1 MSGFVQRMVLPG
13 RARPGDNPGAR
24 GRIGPNAIT
33 QLIEPLQQAYGAG
46 VSEAVF
52 ARAGISRLLHE
63 PVADMVPEL
72 AVRALFEALQLELGE
87 QAAARLLSEAGRGTA
102 LYVMQHRIPG
112 AVQLLLK
119 ALPAA
124 AAGRLLL
131 NAIGKHAWTFA
142 GSGEFAVSGRQP
154 ALIEIAHNPIATPG
168 CPWHQAV
175 FLTLF
180 ETLVS
185 PLVRVEHPECR
196 RHGGHSCRF
205 IVHYPA

>member
-1 MSGFVQRMVLPG
+1 MSGFVQRMALPG
-13 RARPGDNPGAR
+13 RAGAGNHLDAR

-33 QLIEPLQQAYGAG
+33 QLIAPLQRAYGTE

-52 ARAGISRLLHE
+52 TSAGIGRLLHE

-72 AVRALFEALQLELGE
+72 AVRALFEALQVELGE
-87 QAAARLLSEAGRGTA
+87 QVSARLLTEAGHGTA
-102 LYVMQHRIPG
+102 LYVLEHRIPRL
-112 AVQLLLK
+112 VQALLK

-131 NAIGKHAWTFA
+131 KAIGKHAWTFA
-142 GSGEFAVSGRQP
+142 GSGEFAVTGRRP
-154 ALIEIAHNPIATPG
+154 ASIEIAHNPIATPG

-180 ETLVS
+180 TTLVS
-185 PLVRVEHPECR
+185 PGVRVEHPECQCL
-196 RHGGHSCRF
+196 GAGSCRF
-205 IVHYPA
+205 IVHYPD

>member
-13 RARPGDNPGAR
+13 RARPGDKPGAY

-33 QLIEPLQQAYGAG
+33 QLIAPLQQAYGSG

-52 ARAGISRLLHE
+52 ARAGIARLLHE

-72 AVRALFEALQLELGE
+72 AVRALFEALQAELGE
-87 QAAARLLSEAGRGTA
+87 QASAQLLSAAGHGTA
-102 LYVMQHRIPG
+102 LYVLQHRIPR
-112 AVQLLLK
+112 AVQWSLK

-124 AAGRLLL
+124 VAGRLLL
-131 NAIGKHAWTFA
+131 KAIGQHAWTFA
-142 GSGEFAVSGRQP
+142 GSGEFAVSGRSP
-154 ALIEIAHNPIATPG
+154 ATIEIAHNPIATPA

-180 ETLVS
+180 ATLVS
-185 PLVRVEHPECR
+185 PRVRVEHPECQR
-196 RHGGHSCRF
+196 QGGRSCRF
-205 IVHYPA
+205 TVHYPA